1 VSVKKISILGSTGSI
16 GTRALE
22 VVDAF
27 PDRLSVLALAAG
39 RQLERLAAQVKKFK
53 PRLVSVATPEGAR
66 ELKERLGSGAPEIL
80 SGEAGLIAAATCP
93 ETELVL
99 SAVVGAAGLMPTL
112 AAIQAGK
119 DVALANKESL
129 VMAGPLLMREVRR
142 RGRKLIPVDSEH
154 SAVFQAL
161 EGRPAELVRRVILS
175 ASGGPFLRSTR
186 EEMEQAGPAAAAAH
200 PTWRMGSKISVDSAT
215 LMNKAL
221 EVIEARWLFDLKP
234 EQIEVLIHPQCLVH
248 AVVEFRDGSALAQLA
263 PPDMRLPIGFALS
276 YPERWGSPFPRLDLA
291 RAGDLTFEAVDP
303 KRFPAL
309 TLGWRALKVGG
320 TMPAALNAANEVAVG
335 AFLEGRLGFTRIA
348 AVVAE
353 VMDRHEP
360 RELEGIARAWEADA
374 WARELARKTIQDASH

>member
-1 VSVKKISILGSTGSI
+1 MSVKKISILGSTGSI

-142 RGRKLIPVDSEH
+142 RSRKLIPVDSEH

>member
-1 VSVKKISILGSTGSI
+1 
-16 GTRALE
+16 
-22 VVDAF
+22 
-27 PDRLSVLALAAG
+27 
-39 RQLERLAAQVKKFK
+39 
-53 PRLVSVATPEGAR
+53 
-66 ELKERLGSGAPEIL
+66 
-80 SGEAGLIAAATCP
+80 
-93 ETELVL
+93 
-99 SAVVGAAGLMPTL
+99 
-112 AAIQAGK
+112 
-119 DVALANKESL
+119 
-129 VMAGPLLMREVRR
+129 
-142 RGRKLIPVDSEH
+142 
-154 SAVFQAL
+154 
-161 EGRPAELVRRVILS
+161 
-175 ASGGPFLRSTR
+175 
-186 EEMEQAGPAAAAAH
+186 
-200 PTWRMGSKISVDSAT
+200 
-215 LMNKAL
+215 MNKAL

-309 TLGWRALKVGG
+309 TLGWRALKAGG